1 MGEFVINR
9 NARSSVARWSLWVLL
24 LCALPLLAQSDSQS
38 LYFQSLTNF
47 ESYGE
52 TIWHS
57 ASYANAPSDA
67 GYWGDGATTGN
78 GGIRGNAGVALAYAV
93 MVLAQPSSPSNTT
106 RLNHIRQALNYNAN
120 THTSGTNVAEDG
132 LQWGWN
138 TGSVG
143 TCASSG
149 SDWQTSLWASPTAF
163 ACFLQ
168 QSNLPAATIAA
179 VQRMLI
185 SEANH
190 RATIPPC
197 SGWIGDTKAEENGW
211 DDNVVACAAAWL
223 STNAN
228 AANWLASAESYLAN
242 TYTIDSTAG
251 DPLASWVAT
260 VTAYPDWAIE
270 NHGFFHPEYA
280 MVAGDSM
287 GDSWLMA
294 RWMNTNVSA
303 QLEPFARHNVLN
315 EWDSLNHSIFGWGEL
330 AYPDGEDWA
339 LHSYGEN
346 SYMAWLAAHF
356 NDPIGRVADGNIS
369 QLERYRQSVNGNGQ
383 FVGPSGGGFYREA
396 VQAYRTGMAWLQW
409 QVADYPSGPVTAPP
423 VSFEW
428 LPDVDVIVQRNSNY
442 YCSVSYGPDTNGYA
456 AKIMAIID
464 PPCVSVP
471 GSTYMTTPREPGI
484 IGLGAMG
491 YPTSGGLVSL
501 VSNASG
507 FTAELRLTN
516 GALGTTEVYINSTG
530 ASVGI
535 VEAPQP
541 FGSLTANAGSFC
553 VGIENDPLSGGSR
566 LLQWAGG
573 SATVTNLSGVSV
585 NMTNNWV
592 CVAGRYGLAAG
603 PAGWFNYQAAS
614 GYTRLN
620 EVGGLNEAGAA
631 EDTLQYMTA
640 NAAGARY
647 AVWFP
652 GNSPAQTASNAAQI
666 TWSVSGSNG
675 TLSFPGPNG
684 SVAQIVAVVPVLP
697 IYPPYALPI
706 SSVTASSSQSGYPPT
721 NAVDGNTSTFWVSS
735 GASAGQGPTTNH
747 PEWLAVTF
755 PRQVAVSEFQVAPRT
770 VNGGYGPKT
779 MQMWLNG
786 AVVYSGT
793 MAATSTL
800 AVTLY
805 PPLYATNAELF
816 ITSSYDPSY
825 PTNSR
830 NVQVVEMTF
839 YERAQPGTYADW
851 EMQTFTSQQLANS
864 SYEGPLA
871 DPDGDGVPNIVEFAV
886 GSNPLVPDA
895 SLARMQAMP
904 VASGQFAFQY
914 RQRKNLG
921 DVSTVIETSTNLVNW
936 SVVQPLS
943 VTNFSDLGNVWLQ
956 QTIFQAQSAP
966 GYFRMQYLW
975 PGL

>member
-1 MGEFVINR
+1 VSS
-9 NARSSVARWSLWVLL
+9 ARQVCLLLVLL
-24 LCALPLLAQSDSQS
+24 FPPWLRGSSQD
-38 LYFQSLTNF
+38 LYLQSLTNF

-52 TIWHS
+52 TIWHT
-57 ASYANAPSDA
+57 ASYANAPADA

-120 THTSGTNVAEDG
+120 THTSGANLAEDG
-132 LQWGWN
+132 HQWGWN
-138 TGSVG
+138 SGSVG
-143 TCASSG
+143 TCTDAG

-168 QSNLPAATIAA
+168 QSNFPAATVQA

-190 RATIPPC
+190 RATVAPC

-211 DDNVVACAAAWL
+211 DGNVVTCAAAWL
-223 STNAN
+223 STNTN
-228 AANWLASAESYLAN
+228 AANWLASARSYLVN

-251 DPLASWVAT
+251 DPLAQWVT
-260 VTAYPDWAIE
+260 TITAYPDWAIE

-280 MVAGDSM
+280 MVAGSEM

-303 QLEPFARHNVLN
+303 QLETFAEHNVLN
-315 EWDSLNHSIFGWGEL
+315 EWDSLNRSVFGWGEL

-356 NDPIGRVADGNIS
+356 NDPVGRFADSNIS

-409 QVADYPSGPVTAPP
+409 EVADAPTGVAMAP
-423 VSFEW
+423 LVSFEW
-428 LPDVDVIVQRNSNY
+428 LPDVDVIAQRGSNY
-442 YCSVSYGPDTNGYA
+442 YCSVSYGPQTNGSA
-456 AKIMAIID
+456 SKIMAIID
-464 PPCVSVP
+464 PPYVSVP
-471 GSTYMTTPREPGI
+471 GNTYMTTPREPGI

-501 VSNASG
+501 MSNASG
-507 FTAELRLTN
+507 FTAELHLTN
-516 GALGTTEVYINSTG
+516 GSLGTTEVYINSTG

-535 VEAPQP
+535 VEVPQP
-541 FGSLTANAGSFC
+541 SGSVGAAAGSFC
-553 VGIENDPLSGGSR
+553 VGIENDPLSGGTR

-573 SATVTNLSGVSV
+573 SATMTNLSGASV
-585 NMTNNWV
+585 NITNNWV
-592 CVAGRYGLAAG
+592 CVAGRYGVAAG
-603 PAGWFNYQAAS
+603 PGGYFNYQTAS

-620 EVGGLNEAGAA
+620 EVGGLNEPGAA
-631 EDTLQYMTA
+631 EDTLQYMPT
-640 NAAGARY
+640 NSISARY

-652 GNSPAQTASNAAQI
+652 GNSAAQAASNAAQI
-666 TWSVSGSNG
+666 SWLVHGTNG
-675 TLSFPGPNG
+675 TLTFPGLNG
-684 SVAQIVAVVPVLP
+684 SLAQMTAVVPAAPL
-697 IYPPYALPI
+697 YPPYALPV
-706 SSVTASSSQSGYPPT
+706 SNVTASSSQPAYPPT

-735 GASAGQGPTTNH
+735 GTNAGQGPTTNH

-755 PRQVAVSEFQVAPRT
+755 SRQVAVAEFQVAPRT
-770 VNGGYGPKT
+770 ANGGYGPKA

-786 AVVYSGT
+786 SVVYSGV

-805 PPLYATNAELF
+805 PPIYATNAELY

-851 EMQTFTSQQLANS
+851 EMQTFTSAQLTNS
-864 SYEGPLA
+864 FYEGPLA
-871 DPDGDGVPNIVEFAV
+871 DPDRDGVPNIVEFAV
-886 GSNPLVPDA
+886 GSNPLAPDA
-895 SLARMQAMP
+895 SLAQLQAMP
-904 VASGQFAFQY
+904 FASGPFSFQY

-921 DVSTVIETSTNLVNW
+921 DVTVSIEDSTNLIHW
-936 SVVQPLS
+936 STVLPMA
-943 VTNFSDLGNVWLQ
+943 VTNVSDLGNAWLQ
-956 QTIFQAQSAP
+956 QASCPAQSVP
-966 GYFRMQYLW
+966 GYYRMQYLW
-975 PGL
+975 PGP